1 MSGLSLAKRVLGRVL
16 IALVIAWAVSSIAWL
31 LTATLPGDV
40 VDVVVGPQASP
51 ADVERARALYGSDR
65 PLSARYWAY
74 EKRLVHRAASDQPH
88 EHCADLPLGLHTNL
102 GFSFTYNQPIA
113 KLIEK
118 KLPRSFDLAVVAV
131 ALQLII
137 SFTLGI
143 VAALR
148 RGTRTD
154 DAIVGGV
161 TALSAAPTFVIG
173 LLLQMFLAH
182 RLGWLPIDGAGPSPS
197 MFTWHIV
204 LPAMTLGL
212 YGVGLV
218 TRLVRAEVIQAS
230 SRPFVLAARA
240 RGGSRAYV
248 FVRHALRHAIAPIGE
263 LGILE
268 LGALIRGAIVTEK
281 LFRWPGS
288 GDLAVPAIQNR
299 DAELVMALTLVGAII
314 MCLATALADIV
325 RLLLDP
331 RARQTSATNV

>member
-1 MSGLSLAKRVLGRVL
+1 MTLLRRVLTRILVA
-16 IALVIAWAVSSIAWL
+16 IVIAWTVSSIAWL
-31 LTATLPGDV
+31 LTATLPGDAI
-40 VDVVVGPQASP
+40 DVVVGPQAAP
-51 ADVERARALYGSDR
+51 ADVERARAIYGADR
-65 PLSARYWAY
+65 SLAARYWAY
-74 EKRLVHRAASDQPH
+74 ERRLLHRASSDVAH
-88 EHCADLPLGLHTNL
+88 DHCAELPLGLHTNL
-102 GFSFTYNQPIA
+102 GFSFTYNQPVA

-118 KLPRSFDLAVVAV
+118 KLPRSVDLAIVAV
-131 ALQLII
+131 ALQLVL
-137 SFTLGI
+137 SLSLGI
-143 VAALR
+143 AAALR

-154 DAIVGGV
+154 DVIVGGV

-173 LLLQMFLAH
+173 LLLQMVLAH
-182 RLGWLPIDGAGPSPS
+182 RLGWLPIDGAGTSPS

-230 SRPFVLAARA
+230 SRPFVVAARA

-268 LGALIRGAIVTEK
+268 LGALISGAIVTEK
-281 LFRWPGS
+281 LFRWPGI
-288 GDLAVPAIQNR
+288 GDLAVTAIQNR
-299 DAELVMALTLVGAII
+299 DAELVMALTLVGAVV

-325 RLLLDP
+325 RMLLDP
-331 RARQTSATNV
+331 RARAPRESKEG